1 MSSTRTQI
9 YLTPEL
15 RQQVDRIA
23 EARGISLAQ
32 VVREALDQYLADS
45 HADPTRALES
55 TFGAD
60 PGIEAPD
67 RDVWARG

>member
-32 VVREALDQYLADS
+32 VVREALDEYFADR
-45 HADPTRALES
+45 HTDPAAALDS

-60 PGIEAPD
+60 PGIEVPD
-67 RDVWARG
+67 RDTWARG